1 MASAGKIRCTKCGA
15 DNREGAKF
23 CSECATPFAA
33 KCPRCGA
40 SNPPGAKFCDECA
53 ASLSPA
59 STAIQ
64 SANQSAQLVNV
75 AAEQV
80 DASALEGERKTV
92 TALFADIKGST
103 ELEQDLDPEEARAI
117 VDPAL
122 KLMIDAVH
130 RYDGYVVQST
140 GDGIFALFGAPIA
153 HEDHPQRALYA
164 ALRMQEE
171 LRRYSDKLLADG
183 RAPLEI
189 RVGVNTG
196 EVVVRSISTSG
207 GHVEYTPIG
216 HTTNLASRMQTVAPT
231 GSIAITEDTRRL
243 VEGYF
248 ALKAR
253 GPTRIKGVSE
263 HVNVYEVIGLGP
275 LRTRLQRSAGRG
287 LTRFVGREHEMEALK
302 HAGEL
307 ARQGRGQIAAAMA
320 EAGTGKSR
328 LFFEFKAISL
338 SDWMVLETFSV
349 SHGKASAYLPVIELL
364 WNYFRINSAD
374 DERTR
379 REKVTG
385 RVVALDRSLEDTL
398 PYLFSLLAI
407 VDGDD
412 PLAQMDGQIKKRR
425 TLEAIKR
432 ILLRES
438 LNHPLMVIFEDLH
451 WIDEETQALLNLLAD
466 SIGTA
471 KLMLLVNYRPEYTHS
486 WGNKTYYT
494 QLRLDPLGEEGA
506 EDMLTALVGDSAEV
520 RPLKSMII
528 ERTGGNPFFMEE
540 TVQVLL
546 DEGGLVRDGAT
557 VKLTKELSD
566 LKIPP
571 TVQSILAARID
582 RLPSDEKDLL
592 QALAAIGKEFQLG
605 LIRAVTAK
613 SDDELNRMLGDL
625 QLAEFIYEQPA
636 LGDIEYS
643 FKHALTQ
650 EVAYNS
656 VLIERRKLL
665 HERAAVA
672 LETMFAAQLDD
683 HLEDL
688 AHHYRRTDNLEKAVE
703 YLGQAGQQAAQRSA
717 YADAIRRLTAAI
729 DLLQKLPD
737 RPQRVQQELLLQLTL
752 GPAVTI
758 VKGRTATEVERIY
771 TRAQQLCEGLGDT
784 PELIPTLFGL
794 WSLYFLRADLQRA
807 DELAQQLLRQAQSS
821 QDPAQLLYAHLAVG
835 HTSYGLGE
843 FLRAREH
850 EEIAISIYN
859 PDRHRPYGFQYL
871 YSVCGISWA
880 LWQLGYPDQA
890 LKRSYEALA
899 IAQTLSDPMSLGL
912 AQTFAGALRQYR
924 GEAREAQRHA
934 ETTITLC
941 LENGLPNFFDYATV
955 LSGWVMVSDGH
966 NQEGTEQIQQ
976 GLAALHESGAELRK
990 PYFLCLLADACLGA
1004 NHYDQGLSALQEALA
1019 AADKNED
1026 RNQEPEIYRLE
1037 GELLLGRDSSNASQA
1052 QTCFERAIA
1061 VARTR
1066 SAKSLELRA
1075 TTSLARLLSAQGKRD
1090 EARVMLGD
1098 IYNWFTEGFDTGDL
1112 KDAKALLDELGA

>member
-1 MASAGKIRCTKCGA
+1 MLCPKCNTDNPADASFCEECGAKLELLCLACKASVSPGARFCKKCGTAIGSTKAYAPTTASSKSQIRTAAEAPDAASA
-15 DNREGAKF
+15 D
-23 CSECATPFAA
+23 
-33 KCPRCGA
+33 
-40 SNPPGAKFCDECA
+40 
-53 ASLSPA
+53 
-59 STAIQ
+59 
-64 SANQSAQLVNV
+64 
-75 AAEQV
+75 
-80 DASALEGERKTV
+80 GERKTV

-122 KLMIDAVH
+122 KLMIEAAH

-140 GDGIFALFGAPIA
+140 GAGIFALLGAPIA

-171 LRRYSDKLLADG
+171 LRRYSDKLLEDG

-216 HTTNLASRMQTVAPT
+216 HTTNLASRMQTVAST
-231 GSIAITEDTRRL
+231 GAIAITEDTRRL

-320 EAGTGKSR
+320 EAGTGKAR

-364 WNYFRINSAD
+364 WNYFKIVSAD

-451 WIDEETQALLNLLAD
+451 WIDEETQALLNLPAD

-494 QLRLDPLGEEGA
+494 QLRLDPLGKEGA

-520 RPLKSMII
+520 RPLKSMIT
-528 ERTGGNPFFMEE
+528 EPTGGNPFFREE

-557 VKLTKELSD
+557 VKLTKPLSD

-592 QALAAIGKEFQLG
+592 QALAVIGKEFQLG

-613 SDDELNRMLGDL
+613 SDDALNRMLGDL

-665 HERAAVA
+665 HERAAEA

-683 HLEDL
+683 HLEEL
-688 AHHYRRTDNLEKAVE
+688 AHHYSRGDNLEKAVE

-717 YADAIRRLTAAI
+717 YADAINRLTLAI

-737 RPQRVQQELLLQLTL
+737 TSQRIQQELVLQLAL
-752 GPAVTI
+752 GPPVTV
-758 VKGRTATEVERIY
+758 VKGRTAPEVERIY

-807 DELAQQLLRQAQSS
+807 RELAQQLLRQAQSA
-821 QDPAQLLYAHLAVG
+821 QDPVQLLFAHVTVG
-835 HTSYGLGE
+835 HISYGLGK
-843 FLRAREH
+843 FLRSREH

-859 PDRHRPYGFQYL
+859 PDRHRAFGFQYL
-871 YSVCGISWA
+871 YCLCGISWT
-880 LWQLGYPDQA
+880 LWHLGYPDQA
-890 LKRSYEALA
+890 LKKNNEALA
-899 IAQTLSDPMSLGL
+899 VAQTLSDPLSLAL
-912 AQTFAGALRQYR
+912 AHTFAGALRQYR

-934 ETTITLC
+934 ETTIT
-941 LENGLPNFFDYATV
+941 
-955 LSGWVMVSDGH
+955 
-966 NQEGTEQIQQ
+966 
-976 GLAALHESGAELRK
+976 
-990 PYFLCLLADACLGA
+990 
-1004 NHYDQGLSALQEALA
+1004 
-1019 AADKNED
+1019 
-1026 RNQEPEIYRLE
+1026 
-1037 GELLLGRDSSNASQA
+1037 
-1052 QTCFERAIA
+1052 
-1061 VARTR
+1061 
-1066 SAKSLELRA
+1066 
-1075 TTSLARLLSAQGKRD
+1075 
-1090 EARVMLGD
+1090 
-1098 IYNWFTEGFDTGDL
+1098 
-1112 KDAKALLDELGA
+1112 